1 LYVIARKA
9 FLTKPKHT
17 AEMLLGISKDVYAPA
32 MKRPRR
38 LPVPFD
44 IIHRRI
50 YSNNRC
56 FYCGKLFRSERSRE
70 HVFPEWL
77 QNQFGLADQ
86 MLTLL
91 NRTMIPYRSLKVPC
105 CRICNNVHLSQLEN
119 RVKRLLFEQTVEE
132 ARDHLDQIFIWVTK
146 ILLAIVYA
154 ERLLPFSRRHPS
166 GNFPIELKQA
176 AQLQREADGRGWPRR
191 AWCRP

>member
-1 LYVIARKA
+1 
-9 FLTKPKHT
+9 
-17 AEMLLGISKDVYAPA
+17 
-32 MKRPRR
+32 MKSPRR
-38 LPVPFD
+38 PPAPFD

-86 MLTLL
+86 TLTLL
-91 NRTMIPYRSLKVPC
+91 NRTTIPYRSLKVPC

-132 ARDHLDQIFIWVTK
+132 ARVHLDQIFIWVTK
-146 ILLAIVYA
+146 PSSPLFMPNGCF
-154 ERLLPFSRRHPS
+154 RLVVVTPLENPS
-166 GNFPIELKQA
+166 CHASCGTRF
-176 AQLQREADGRGWPRR
+176 R
-191 AWCRP
+191 

>member
-1 LYVIARKA
+1 
-9 FLTKPKHT
+9 
-17 AEMLLGISKDVYAPA
+17 
-32 MKRPRR
+32 MKSPRR
-38 LPVPFD
+38 PPAPFD
-44 IIHRRI
+44 IIHCRI

-86 MLTLL
+86 TLTLL
-91 NRTMIPYRSLKVPC
+91 NRTTIPYRRLKVPC

-119 RVKRLLFEQTVEE
+119 RVKRHLFEQTVEE
-132 ARDHLDQIFIWVTK
+132 ARVHLDQIFIWVTK

-166 GNFPIELKQA
+166 GKPILPTRAVGLVSDDPFFHPEPHNPDALY
-176 AQLQREADGRGWPRR
+176 LLWRGAYPWVDLPF
-191 AWCRP
+191 